1 VTPQSHW
8 VLPLSYCACAPGASA
23 FGTLSGRSRLIARPP
38 LILATFVASALLA
51 WKCSQSTFACGLRA
65 RRQPP
70 RTRALNVPRRAST
83 NIGNRAF
90 SKASI
95 KPRHRSGAT
104 IRFLCQTFFF
114 AKEKP
119 SGRSSTEFFAKLFF
133 KKASSKPRHRSG
145 ATVRFL
151 CPAFFLAK
159 ESGCIIPC
167 SSIYRRSVCLR
178 GGTLRFPPLKLPTLK
193 GLPVTVAGHW
203 VLPLSYCACAPGASA
218 FGTLS
223 GRSRLI
229 ARPPLILATFVAS
242 ALLAWK
248 CSQSTF
254 ACGLRARR
262 QPPRT
267 RALNVPRRA
276 SKRKTPWM
284 LLH

>member
-1 VTPQSHW
+1 MQNFLSCERNIHAGVTPLSFLQSFF
-8 VLPLSYCACAPGASA
+8 PKKRRSSRDIGA
-23 FGTLSGRSRLIARPP
+23 
-38 LILATFVASALLA
+38 
-51 WKCSQSTFACGLRA
+51 A
-65 RRQPP
+65 RR
-70 RTRALNVPRRAST
+70 
-83 NIGNRAF
+83 
-90 SKASI
+90 
-95 KPRHRSGAT
+95 
-104 IRFLCQTFFF
+104 F
-114 AKEKP
+114 A
-119 SGRSSTEFFAKLFF
+119 FFAKLSFLR
-133 KKASSKPRHRSG
+133 KKA
-145 ATVRFL
+145 
-151 CPAFFLAK
+151 
-159 ESGCIIPC
+159 E
-167 SSIYRRSVCLR
+167 R

-267 RALNVPRRA
+267 RVLNMPQRA
-276 SKRKTPWM
+276 STNIGNRAFQKK
-284 LLH
+284 